1 MAFGKANWQKEDPD
15 GQLVRQIAA
24 GDSHAAQQLVDRHL
38 GAMVALARHM
48 LNDPVE
54 AEDVAQE
61 VFLKVWIHAAKW
73 KPGAAMF
80 KTWMH
85 RVAINLCYDRLCKKR
100 EVYMDVLPEL
110 VDEDAIGAEQ
120 TIVQR
125 QVALQVETA
134 MGKLAPRQRAAL
146 TLCHL
151 QEMGNI
157 EAASIMEISV
167 EALESLL
174 SRGRRALRS
183 ILEDQKQELLSK

>member
-1 MAFGKANWQKEDPD
+1 MAFGATDRHKEDPD
-15 GQLVRQIAA
+15 EPLVRQIAR
-24 GDSHAAQQLVDRHL
+24 GDSLAAQQLVDRHL
-38 GAMVALARHM
+38 DAMIAIARHM
-48 LNDPVE
+48 LNDPTE

-61 VFLKVWIHAAKW
+61 VFLKVWMNAAKW
-73 KPGAAMF
+73 KPGAALF

-85 RVAINLCYDRLCKKR
+85 RVAINLCYDRLRKRR
-100 EVYMDVLPEL
+100 EVYMETLPER
-110 VDEDAIGAEQ
+110 VDEDATGAEQ
-120 TIVQR
+120 TVAQR
-125 QVALQVETA
+125 QISLRVETA
-134 MGKLAPRQRAAL
+134 MSGLAPRQRAAL

-183 ILEDQKQELLSK
+183 ILEEHKQELLSK